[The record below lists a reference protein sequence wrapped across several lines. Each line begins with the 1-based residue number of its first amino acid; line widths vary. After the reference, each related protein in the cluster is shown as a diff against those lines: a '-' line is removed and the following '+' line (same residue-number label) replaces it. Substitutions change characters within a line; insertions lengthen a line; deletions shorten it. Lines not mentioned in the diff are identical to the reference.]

1 MIRRKLDYKWVVL
14 MLVSIAYFLAQG
26 TRLIYSAVLP
36 QIKADFAASG
46 VTDAQLGLISS
57 AFTLV
62 FGIAIPFAGFVAD
75 FFNRK
80 RVLVLGSFMFAVGIF
95 VSGFATG
102 LGMLFISYGVINA
115 IGQSLMPPCNTSLIS
130 QYHNETRG
138 TAFSIYQT
146 AIYLGIVVC
155 SVASGY
161 LAQLGEGGWRY
172 AFWIFGAIAV
182 LWAIVIALTLKDTP
196 QPSSDEKARP
206 SVKEALQAFLKK
218 PSSLILMLAL
228 GCYFFVTYAFK
239 AWAPIFMIRSF
250 PEMGTTQAVFHGVF
264 WFYLGAFVGVTLGGR
279 LSDALKAKR
288 PGIRFEV
295 ELVGLILCIPFI
307 LMMAFVQSLPLMII
321 AVLMFGFATGVYD
334 SNIYA
339 ALFDV
344 IDPRFRAVATGLF
357 GCGGCVV
364 GAFGPAVM
372 GFLNDAFTPR
382 VSMAS
387 LTVIAVIGALAILC
401 ARVFTFKKDKI

>member
-1 MIRRKLDYKWVVL
+1 

-57 AFTLV
+57 VFTLV
-62 FGIAIPFAGFVAD
+62 FGLTMPFAGLVAD
-75 FFNRK
+75 LFNRK
-80 RVLVLGSFMFAVGIF
+80 RVLVFGAFLFAVGIF
-95 VSGFATG
+95 VSGFAAG
-102 LGMLFISYGVINA
+102 LGMLFISYGIINS

-130 QYHNETRG
+130 QYHDETRG

-146 AIYLGIVVC
+146 AIYVGIVVC
-155 SVASGY
+155 SVVSGY

-182 LWAIVIALTLKDTP
+182 LWAVVIAIFLKETP
-196 QPSSDEKARP
+196 QASSDNKVGLD

-218 PSSLILMLAL
+218 PSSLILMAGL

-250 PEMGTTQAVFHGVF
+250 PEMETTQAVFHGVF
-264 WFYLGAFVGVTLGGR
+264 WFYLGAFFGVTLGGR
-279 LSDALKAKR
+279 LSDALKIRR

-295 ELVGLILCIPFI
+295 EFVGLALCIPFI
-307 LMMAFVQSLPLMII
+307 LMMAFVHSLPLMILAI
-321 AVLMFGFATGVYD
+321 LMFGFATGVYD

-344 IDPRFRAVATGLF
+344 INPRFRAVGTGLF
-357 GCGGCVV
+357 GCGGCIV
-364 GAFGPAVM
+364 GAFGPTVM

-382 VSMAS
+382 LSMAS
-387 LTVIAVIGALAILC
+387 LAIFAIVGSLAILC
-401 ARVFTFKKDKI
+401 ARVFTFNKDKI

>member
-102 LGMLFISYGVINA
+102 L
-115 IGQSLMPPCNTSLIS
+115 
-130 QYHNETRG
+130 
-138 TAFSIYQT
+138 
-146 AIYLGIVVC
+146 
-155 SVASGY
+155 
-161 LAQLGEGGWRY
+161 
-172 AFWIFGAIAV
+172 
-182 LWAIVIALTLKDTP
+182 
-196 QPSSDEKARP
+196 
-206 SVKEALQAFLKK
+206 
-218 PSSLILMLAL
+218 
-228 GCYFFVTYAFK
+228 
-239 AWAPIFMIRSF
+239 
-250 PEMGTTQAVFHGVF
+250 
-264 WFYLGAFVGVTLGGR
+264 
-279 LSDALKAKR
+279 
-288 PGIRFEV
+288 
-295 ELVGLILCIPFI
+295 
-307 LMMAFVQSLPLMII
+307 
-321 AVLMFGFATGVYD
+321 
-334 SNIYA
+334 
-339 ALFDV
+339 
-344 IDPRFRAVATGLF
+344 F
-357 GCGGCVV
+357 GCGGCIV

-401 ARVFTFKKDKI
+401 ARVFTFNKDKI